1 MDSVAGVADL
11 LRALNR
17 VGLLCAAA
25 LSVAGC
31 SGSAVFNQD
40 TYSGMFSKK
49 VDIFQVPDWAKS
61 SRADTVKLGPS
72 GPVAPDDLVAAD
84 GRCAASVET
93 PPPAAAVAAA
103 PPSTAAAA
111 PLPDRLE
118 PAMPAAPTV
127 MGGIA
132 LGMSECEVVRRAGQP
147 NDVSIGSAD
156 KGERKV
162 VLRYLGG
169 TWPGIYQFRS
179 GRLAVIEAA
188 PAPTRPARPAPKSRK
203 KRAPKTASGI
213 GRVYVQ

>member
-1 MDSVAGVADL
+1 M
-11 LRALNR
+11 
-17 VGLLCAAA
+17 
-25 LSVAGC
+25 
-31 SGSAVFNQD
+31 FNQD

-49 VDIFQVPDWAKS
+49 VDIFQAPDWAKL

-72 GPVAPDDLVAAD
+72 GPVAPDDLVTAD
-84 GRCAASVET
+84 GRCVASAQAPV
-93 PPPAAAVAAA
+93 PAA
-103 PPSTAAAA
+103 PPPTAAAA

-118 PAMPAAPTV
+118 PAMPSAPTV

-147 NDVSIGSAD
+147 NDVSIGAGD

-169 TWPGIYQFRS
+169 TWPGVYQFRS
-179 GRLAVIEAA
+179 GRLSVIEAA
-188 PAPTRPARPAPKSRK
+188 PAPPRPAKPAPKSRK